1 MFIYMLFG
9 ERLRFAFYAAL
20 GMLLSPALFFVGMLR
35 RNTTHSPSD
44 ARILVIPIMTRVGDL
59 VCATPVFRAL
69 KMRYPHCRLS
79 VLVAKNVAGIVRHNP
94 RIDEIIVMNNPPFKG
109 FWGRGRFFLFLYRQ
123 RFDYSIALANNPF
136 GSLAALWSA
145 APVRIKTVHK
155 PRTVAEVLSDWLN
168 NVRLEYPDG
177 TFLQAHYM
185 SLLSPLGIA
194 AGEPVKEVFTTE
206 AGEYKAEE
214 FFRAEGIGASDLLV
228 GISVSAGNAVKEWP
242 AERFAALA
250 DMLISEKNAKII
262 FIDAP
267 SNERKIEKTLSAM
280 KNKKNISIATN
291 FILEELPSLM
301 KQLTMFIAVDTGAK
315 YVAHALGVPLVDI
328 IGPVEPN
335 EQPPKDERSVQIL
348 PPPRI
353 RPSSFVIARPG
364 AFSARRD
371 AVLSISVSVV
381 YDVAAQLLS
390 KIYGK

>member
-109 FWGRGRFFLFLYRQ
+109 FWGRGRFFLFLFRQ
-123 RFDYSIALANNPF
+123 HFDSVVALSNNPF

-145 APVRIKTVHK
+145 APVRIKTTVR
-155 PRTVAEVLSDWLN
+155 PRTFVEALTDWWN
-168 NVRLEYPDG
+168 TRCVRYG
-177 TFLQAHYM
+177 HGSFLQAHYIHLLA
-185 SLLSPLGIA
+185 SLGVPFT
-194 AGEPVKEVFTTE
+194 EPKKEIFVTE

-214 FFRAEGIGASDLLV
+214 FFKAEGISARDLRIGV
-228 GISVSAGNAVKEWP
+228 SVSAGNTIKEWP
-242 AERFAALA
+242 TERFASLA
-250 DMLISEKNAKII
+250 ARLISEKTAKII
-262 FIDAP
+262 FIDTQ
-267 SNERKIEKTLSAM
+267 SNENKIEKTLAAM

-291 FILEELPSLM
+291 FTLEELPSLM
-301 KQLTMFIAVDTGAK
+301 KRLNMFIAVDTGAI

-335 EQPPKDERSVQIL
+335 EQPPRDERSVQIL

-371 AVLSISVSVV
+371 AVLSIPVSAV
-381 YDVAAQLLS
+381 YDAAAQLLS